1 MAEFPAAP
9 DGEGAS
15 ASDTVAAHL
24 SPERRERLV
33 RTMMRR
39 QAVLGAGVSV
49 VFLALILGLPLV
61 NWLAPQVANA
71 PAPGGF
77 TWTWLIL
84 AVLFYPVTM
93 LLSAYFVRASERVEA
108 DLVVEGRALL
118 ARDAGTEGGADR

>member
-9 DGEGAS
+9 DGKGVA

-24 SPERRERLV
+24 PPERREALV
-33 RTMMRR
+33 RAVMRR
-39 QAVLGAGVSV
+39 QALLGAGVSV
-49 VFLALILGLPLV
+49 VFLVLILGLPLV

-77 TWTWLIL
+77 TWTWLIV

-118 ARDAGTEGGADR
+118 GQGSAEGGADR